1 MTDAEDNFYKT
12 YEQDGLGRISKVT
25 IGLQRREMLSY
36 SLTHDSF
43 GHIKTKSAKNH
54 EGRPSEENYS
64 YTKSRQL
71 AKIWGPDNF
80 DYEHDENGNLIKVQ
94 GAQGK
99 DYLFNVRQVMEFP
112 DTVYKI
118 SDIFGQKTA
127 YQKEILI
134 SCKQKEG

>member
-1 MTDAEDNFYKT
+1 MSYNKSIMTDAEDNFYKT

-36 SLTHDSF
+36 SLTYDSV
-43 GHIKTKSAKNH
+43 GHIKTKSSKNH

-99 DYLFNVRQVMEFP
+99 TYLCLTLFHLSSGMTLLPEGGP
-112 DTVYKI
+112 LWP
-118 SDIFGQKTA
+118 GQ
-127 YQKEILI
+127 ILGFL
-134 SCKQKEG
+134 K

>member
-12 YEQDGLGRISKVT
+12 FEQDGLGRISKVT
-25 IGLQRREMLSY
+25 IGLQRRKMLSY
-36 SLTHDSF
+36 TLTYDSF

-64 YTKSRQL
+64 YTTSRQL

-99 DYLFNVRQVMEFP
+99 DYFLIIQNFILNLF
-112 DTVYKI
+112 
-118 SDIFGQKTA
+118 
-127 YQKEILI
+127 LI
-134 SCKQKEG
+134 WNSLNN